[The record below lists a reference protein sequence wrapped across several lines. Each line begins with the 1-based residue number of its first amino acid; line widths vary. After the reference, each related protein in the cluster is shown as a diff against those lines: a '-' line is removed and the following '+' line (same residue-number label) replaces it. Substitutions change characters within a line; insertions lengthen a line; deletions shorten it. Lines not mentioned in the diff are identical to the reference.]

1 MKKNKFGKQN
11 LSLQQELE
19 AEISQ
24 ELYLSKDVVKQV
36 LDTYIR
42 KLREKIIERG
52 EATIKSLFSVKTHT
66 KKAHTRTNFDR
77 EVEEYPE
84 TKFLSISL
92 SRPLRDEFRRKHSPT
107 KTPQEE
113 EEDILFNPFADNL
126 E

>member
-1 MKKNKFGKQN
+1 MKKNKFGKAN

-36 LDTYIR
+36 LDAYIR

-52 EATIKSLFSVKTHT
+52 EATIKGLFSIKTNT
-66 KKAHTRTNFDR
+66 KKAHTRKNFNG
-77 EVEEYPE
+77 ESEEYPK

-92 SRPLRDEFRRKHSPT
+92 SRPLRDEFRERQHPSQE
-107 KTPQEE
+107 KT
-113 EEDILFNPFADNL
+113 DILYNPFA
-126 E
+126 